1 MLRDDALF
9 VGWVRSGFRHWEPV
23 TLPARELVE
32 AARLLHHFQSF
43 DFRDGSKVLLPEGVR
58 PVERP
63 SCKSSGP
70 SSPPTP

>member
-1 MLRDDALF
+1 MPRDDTLY
-9 VGWVRSGFRHWEPV
+9 VGWVRTSYRWWEPV

-63 SCKSSGP
+63 SCNASGP
-70 SSPPTP
+70 LSPPNP